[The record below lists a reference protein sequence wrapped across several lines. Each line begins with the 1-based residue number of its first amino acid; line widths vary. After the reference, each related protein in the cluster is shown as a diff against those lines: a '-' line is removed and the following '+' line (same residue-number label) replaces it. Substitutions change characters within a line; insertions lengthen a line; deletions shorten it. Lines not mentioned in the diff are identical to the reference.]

1 MAIASSLLFA
11 VALAFGNDPG
21 LSSGAAA
28 PPPETFWHPLSVP
41 GPLETPASQVDVGD
55 VAPDFSFKSYDGEW
69 RRLADLRAQGPVLLV
84 ISPDSRQLRS
94 LQAERDRLLDLGVVP
109 VAVCDV
115 SPGTAYALVRDLKLG
130 FSVLADPQH
139 VIANQFNAVD
149 PRTTAATPA
158 WFVVDQ
164 KGRVRA
170 MGHDAFPQGG
180 FAPLASRALGV
191 PLGAEPRPASNH

>member
-11 VALAFGNDPG
+11 VALALGNDPG
-21 LSSGAAA
+21 ISPGAGA
-28 PPPETFWHPLSVP
+28 PPPETSRHPLSVV
-41 GPLETPASQVDVGD
+41 GPLETPASQVAVGD
-55 VAPDFSFKSYDGEW
+55 VAPDFAFKSYDGQW
-69 RRLADLRAQGPVLLV
+69 RRLSDLRAHGPVLLV
-84 ISPDSRQLRS
+84 ISPDPRQLQS

-115 SPGTAYALVRDLKLG
+115 SPGTAYGMVRRPRLG
-130 FSVLADPQH
+130 FSLLADPRG
-139 VIANQFNAVD
+139 VIAEQFNAVD
-149 PRTTAATPA
+149 PRTTESTPA

-170 MGHDAFPQGG
+170 MGHDAFPPGG

-191 PLGAEPRPASNH
+191 PLDAESRPASTH